1 MEGVK
6 HTQYKGLFPTVQLS
20 YADNNL
26 SVSPV
31 IRAYSGLVPHN
42 VKDSSL
48 PVVWFEVDLFSQ
60 ENMEA
65 ALAFSWEDFIG
76 LFNDP
81 NSLRGFDNG
90 QLLSEGRASLN
101 NGENWALREKAETF
115 VEPYKQGTLTGL
127 MQCVADSLQPRKLT
141 FQNYVNKVI
150 VAVEGEKNVSYLPAC
165 GKTSDAWSQFIANGE
180 FAPQNSKTLLTKQ
193 GQSSSASV
201 LAVKTTLKA
210 GEKKRFGLC
219 LHGMHLNC
227 ILMKLQLQSEATGL
241 VELTI
246 TNTIIITLRI

>member
-1 MEGVK
+1 MNKRTFVSLMFCFVGAVASYGQNENENDYGVNEANTKFSFQNGILGGDTDYDYFSLKDHEDVSGVPLGGIGVGNINLAPSGQFTRIGINNIHTPIKRSESSFFSLWMRKGNEKKAVRLVRDTKKQYGMEGVK

-101 NGENWALREKAETF
+101 NGEK
-115 VEPYKQGTLTGL
+115 TGL
-127 MQCVADSLQPRKLT
+127 L
-141 FQNYVNKVI
+141 
-150 VAVEGEKNVSYLPAC
+150 
-165 GKTSDAWSQFIANGE
+165 
-180 FAPQNSKTLLTKQ
+180 
-193 GQSSSASV
+193 
-201 LAVKTTLKA
+201 
-210 GEKKRFGLC
+210 EKKL
-219 LHGMHLNC
+219 
-227 ILMKLQLQSEATGL
+227 KLL
-241 VELTI
+241 
-246 TNTIIITLRI
+246 